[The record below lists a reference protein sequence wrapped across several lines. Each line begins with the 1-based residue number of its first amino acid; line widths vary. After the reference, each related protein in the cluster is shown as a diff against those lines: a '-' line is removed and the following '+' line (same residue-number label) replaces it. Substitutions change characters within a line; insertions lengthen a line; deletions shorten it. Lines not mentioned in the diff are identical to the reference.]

1 MGNTFNAGEIFEMAI
16 EIERNGAKFY
26 RKAAEGKAG
35 ATSKSLL
42 LGLAD
47 MEVQHER
54 TFAAMRGLLTTVE
67 NASAT
72 FDPDDEAALYLR
84 AIADGHVF
92 PVKVDPSAV
101 LNGRESA
108 ADVLKVA
115 IGLEKD
121 SIIFYLGIQDLVGK
135 VLGRDKIDH
144 IIREEMT
151 HVTILSAELAK
162 VSLAAK
168 PRG

>member
-1 MGNTFNAGEIFEMAI
+1 MKGTFNAGEIFEMAM

-35 ATSKSLL
+35 QTSKGLL
-42 LGLAD
+42 LRLAD

-54 TFAAMRGLLTTVE
+54 TFAAMRDMLTTVE
-67 NASAT
+67 TTSAT
-72 FDPDDEAALYLR
+72 FDPDDEAVLYLQ

-92 PVKVDPSAV
+92 NAKVDPSA
-101 LNGRESA
+101 LLTGKESA
-108 ADVLKVA
+108 ADILKTA

-121 SIIFYLGIQDLVGK
+121 SIVFYLGIQDLVAK
-135 VLGRDKIDH
+135 SLGRERIGH

-151 HVTILSAELAK
+151 HVTLLSAELKK
-162 VSLAAK
+162 VS
-168 PRG
+168 

>member
-1 MGNTFNAGEIFEMAI
+1 MANTFNADEIFEMAM

-26 RKAAEGKAG
+26 RKAAAGRAG
-35 ATSKSLL
+35 ATSKLL
-42 LGLAD
+42 LLHLAD

-54 TFAAMRGLLTTVE
+54 TFAAMRDLLTTVE

-92 PVKVDPSAV
+92 PVRVDPSAM
-101 LNGRESA
+101 LLGKESA
-108 ADVLKVA
+108 ADVLKTA
-115 IGLEKD
+115 IGIEKD

-135 VLGRDKIDH
+135 ALGRDKIDH
-144 IIREEMT
+144 VIREEMN
-151 HVTILSAELAK
+151 HITILSAELAK
-162 VSLAAK
+162 VS
-168 PRG
+168 

>member
-1 MGNTFNAGEIFEMAI
+1 MADTFNAGEIFEMAM

-35 ATSKSLL
+35 RTSGALL
-42 LGLAD
+42 LRLAD

-54 TFAAMRGLLTTVE
+54 TFAAMRDLLTTVE
-67 NASAT
+67 AASAT
-72 FDPDDEAALYLR
+72 FDPEDEAALYLR

-92 PVKVDPSAV
+92 PVKIDPSAV
-101 LNGRESA
+101 LSGKESA
-108 ADVLKVA
+108 ADVLKTA

-121 SIIFYLGIQDLVGK
+121 SIVFYLGIQDLVGK
-135 VLGRDKIDH
+135 TLGRDKIDH
-144 IIREEMT
+144 IIREEMS

-162 VSLAAK
+162 VA
-168 PRG
+168 

>member
-1 MGNTFNAGEIFEMAI
+1 MKGTFNAGEIFEMAV

-35 ATSKSLL
+35 VTSKALL
-42 LGLAD
+42 LKLAE

-54 TFAAMRGLLTTVE
+54 TFSAMRNMLSTVE
-67 NASAT
+67 KASAT

-92 PVKVDPSAV
+92 NVKADPSAM
-101 LNGRESA
+101 LTGKESA
-108 ADVLKVA
+108 AEILIKA

-135 VLGRDKIDH
+135 TLGRDKIDA
-144 IIREEMT
+144 IIREEMG
-151 HVTILSAELAK
+151 HVTMLSAELAK
-162 VSLAAK
+162 VQ
-168 PRG
+168 